1 MNPSRHSI
9 PAPGN
14 SAKKTLQRIG
24 SKVMRKRITRLRRK
38 LISFF
43 IATTVVMI
51 GLVTFG
57 ITPAMAAPALGS
69 GEMCMFDAPNGAP
82 IAAGYAAGHV
92 GWGFEIGS
100 SGRWTY
106 GSTETGDGNPSGTW
120 IQSGSETNMR
130 AAFKAARGGRYYTQ
144 FRCHAT
150 PDSSVGAA
158 TTQANATKYNGYNG
172 LFNNCLTKA
181 ISIYTAYWKQELVEL
196 HGQRHLRPPAEFS
209 NFRNRNHRPWR
220 FGAPLRGQ
228 RGHHPQTPRSG
239 IHQPPPPHL
248 GPAAILFFL
257 RVLGRP
263 ALPLRAALQCGQLRA
278 DR

>member
-1 MNPSRHSI
+1 
-9 PAPGN
+9 
-14 SAKKTLQRIG
+14 
-24 SKVMRKRITRLRRK
+24 MRKRITRLRRK

-181 ISIYTAYWKQELVEL
+181 ISIYNAYWVS
-196 HGQRHLRPPAEFS
+196 AS
-209 NFRNRNHRPWR
+209 
-220 FGAPLRGQ
+220 
-228 RGHHPQTPRSG
+228 
-239 IHQPPPPHL
+239 
-248 GPAAILFFL
+248 
-257 RVLGRP
+257 LGRMGNGWATP
-263 ALPLRAALQCGQLRA
+263 PNSYFNNLGFNYGWGPVASL
-278 DR
+278 